1 MNDEYYMDKAIEMA
15 KRAYGEGEIPVGAV
29 IVEKNIIIAEAYN
42 KKDSEKNVTRH
53 AEIIAIEEASKK
65 KGDWRLNDTVMYVTL
80 EPCPMC
86 ASAIQQARIGKVVY
100 GCESNIN
107 VNKKIIHTI
116 MQEPEYNHYVEISS
130 GIRAGECSQLLKKFF
145 KEKR

>member
-15 KRAYGEGEIPVGAV
+15 KRAYVEGEIPVGAV

-130 GIRAGECSQLLKKFF
+130 GIKAEECSQLLKDFF